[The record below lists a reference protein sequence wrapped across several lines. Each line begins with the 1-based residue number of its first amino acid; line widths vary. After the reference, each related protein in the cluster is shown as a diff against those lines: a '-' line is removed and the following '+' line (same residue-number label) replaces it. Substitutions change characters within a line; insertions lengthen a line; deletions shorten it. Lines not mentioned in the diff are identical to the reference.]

1 MKKYT
6 AYKKSIQICI
16 GFLFLAT
23 YATGQDV
30 KRIQQLFNQNNLS
43 QAREAIDSF
52 TNSNTESAEA
62 YLLKAFIYNA
72 LDKNE
77 SSRYLVA
84 DGKMEA
90 FIALSKATEL
100 DKSYVDKQLKPGHY
114 LLPKE
119 LYSNYTNEGLTHYN
133 AGVERNDKNSFTEA
147 LLHFKKAGSINQF
160 MYNNGW
166 SLQALDT
173 LNLFYSA
180 KSAINAANETD
191 ALIFTKKIVDDK
203 ILNPAFSKGYEGI
216 YQWLAYYYKTKKDGE
231 LFDKYSYEG
240 AKQFPQ
246 SIYFSLL
253 QIDWLRQQND
263 YVNMF
268 AFYQD
273 IFKKQPGNPKYVLA
287 YLNDIFIYVFKNKE
301 AVEAKSNYADT
312 LQKGLLKYL
321 QHNPSATEARLLL
334 AKVYNNQA
342 SQALYE
348 STLRSTTN
356 AKVLNTY
363 KAKYKNLLL
372 AANKQ
377 LIAIIKNKQSQANAN
392 LYNEALQLLKGNKEI
407 LRLVNRTKG

>member
-16 GFLFLAT
+16 GFLFLAGYT
-23 YATGQDV
+23 TGQDV
-30 KRIQQLFNQNNLS
+30 KRIQQLFNQNNLA

-52 TNSNTESAEA
+52 TTSNTENAEA
-62 YLLKAFIYNA
+62 FLLKAFVYNA

-77 SSRYLVA
+77 NSRYLVA

-100 DKSYVDKQLKPGHY
+100 DKSYVDKQLKPGNY
-114 LLPKE
+114 LLPQE
-119 LYSNYTNEGLTHYN
+119 LYATYTNEGLTYYN
-133 AGVERNDKNSFTEA
+133 AGVERNEKNSFAEA
-147 LLHFKKAGSINQF
+147 LSLFKKAGTINQF

-180 KSAINAANETD
+180 KSAINAENESD
-191 ALIFTKKIVDDK
+191 ALIFTKKIVDAK
-203 ILNPAFSKGYEGI
+203 ILNSSFIKGYEGI

-231 LFDKYSYEG
+231 LFDKYSHEG

-253 QIDWLRQQND
+253 QIDWLRQQNN
-263 YVNMF
+263 YINMF

-273 IFKKQPGNPKYVLA
+273 IFKKQPGNSKYVLA
-287 YLNDIFIYVFKNKE
+287 YLNDIFIYVFQNKE
-301 AVEAKSNYADT
+301 AVEAKSNYADA

-321 QHNPSATEARLLL
+321 QLNPAATEARLLL
-334 AKVYNNQA
+334 AKFYTNQA

-363 KAKYKNLLL
+363 KAKHKNLLL
-372 AANKQ
+372 AANKH
-377 LIAIIKNKQSQANAN
+377 LTAISKNKQSQVNIN
-392 LYNEALQLLKGNKEI
+392 LYNEALQLLKGNKEV
-407 LRLVNRTKG
+407 LRLIYKTKG

>member
-1 MKKYT
+1 MKKFT
-6 AYKKSIQICI
+6 AYKRSIQICI
-16 GFLFLAT
+16 GFLFFVAYT
-23 YATGQDV
+23 TGQDV
-30 KRIQQLFNQNNLS
+30 KRIQQLFKQNNLS

-52 TNSNTESAEA
+52 TNIHTENAEA
-62 YLLKAFIYNA
+62 FLLKAFIYNA

-84 DGKMEA
+84 DGKMES

-100 DKSYVDKQLKPGHY
+100 GKSYVDKQLKPGNY
-114 LLPKE
+114 LLPE
-119 LYSNYTNEGLTHYN
+119 DLYFNYTNEGLTYYN

-147 LLHFKKAGSINQF
+147 LSHFKKAGTIKQF

-191 ALIFTKKIVDDK
+191 ALIFTKKIVDDR
-203 ILNPAFSKGYEGI
+203 ILNPSFNNGYEGI

-231 LFDKYSYEG
+231 LLDKYCHEG

-273 IFKKQPGNPKYVLA
+273 IIKKEPGNSKYVLA

-301 AVEAKSNYADT
+301 EVEAKSNYADA

-321 QHNPSATEARLLL
+321 QQNPSATEARLLL
-334 AKVYNNQA
+334 AKFYSNQA

-363 KAKYKNLLL
+363 KAKHKNLLL
-372 AANKQ
+372 AANKH
-377 LIAIIKNKQSQANAN
+377 LTIIIKNKQSQANAN

-407 LRLVNRTKG
+407 LRLIYKAKG